1 MIWVLIIN
9 PITLLLVYI
18 LYTKSSG
25 LFKTLVTVF
34 GGFLDLIVNITW
46 FTIIFVELPKELLLT
61 KRVNRLKSVS
71 GYRGKLANS
80 LCKLLN
86 YFEKDHCK

>member
-1 MIWVLIIN
+1 MIWLLVIN

-25 LFKTLVTVF
+25 LFKTLITVF
-34 GGFLDLIVNITW
+34 GGLLDFSVNITW
-46 FTIIFVELPKELLLT
+46 FTIIFVDLPKELLLT
-61 KRVNRLKSVS
+61 KRVNRLKSVG
-71 GYRGKLANS
+71 GYRGRLANL

-86 YFEKDHCK
+86 HFEKDHCK

>member
-1 MIWVLIIN
+1 MIWLLVIN

-25 LFKTLVTVF
+25 LFKTLITVF
-34 GGFLDLIVNITW
+34 GGLLDFIVNITW
-46 FTIIFVELPKELLLT
+46 FTIIFVDLPKELLLT

-71 GYRGKLANS
+71 GYRGNLAKS